1 MQAEMPYT
9 ESAKKKVIPL
19 KVIPIV
25 PYSVKG
31 KYRNLKSLIVV
42 VAYAVYFLLP
52 WLRWEGE
59 SRTGQAVLFDLAN
72 SRFYLFDLVIFPQ
85 DLMILMALMVAAATF
100 LFMSAAVYGRVF
112 CGFFCF
118 QTIWTDAFRYI
129 EKQIQGEAQAQIRL
143 RKAPWSAGKLYKLAA
158 THSLWLLL
166 AFATAATFTLYFAD
180 APTLLAQVFSGS
192 APIAAY
198 TAIATITATTY
209 AAAGF
214 AREDICRVACPY
226 GKFLSVMQDA
236 YTKTVVYDTARGERA
251 LGRAAPAVVPP
262 SATARQAQGHG
273 DCIDCGYCVN
283 VCPTGV
289 DIRKGFQIDCIS
301 CGLCIDACDTIM
313 QSIRMPTGLIR
324 FDRMQQ
330 PVNASMMTSTT
341 SAPVVAGSNL
351 RRNGYLLL
359 LAASLA
365 FIVHGLSAL
374 EPFSAVIQQQAQP
387 LVTRLSNGDL
397 KSRYIVRLTNKSAET
412 ETYRLVMAG
421 LPAAARFSASEIKVP
436 SGKTY
441 THAFD
446 LVLPAAAADQLH
458 GFSVTISPGKTPEH
472 SQSYALGYITTR

>member
-1 MQAEMPYT
+1 MQAE
-9 ESAKKKVIPL
+9 AIPAERIAR

-31 KYRNLKSLIVV
+31 KYRNLKSLIVL
-42 VAYAVYFLLP
+42 VAYAVYFLAP
-52 WLRWEGE
+52 WLRWEGD
-59 SRTGQAVLFDLAN
+59 SRTGQALLFDIAN

-143 RKAPWSAGKLYKLAA
+143 RKAPWSIGKFYKLAA

-226 GKFLSVMQDA
+226 GKFQSVMQDTD
-236 YTKTVVYDTARGERA
+236 TKTVVYDTARGERT

-262 SATARQAQGHG
+262 GAAARQAQGHG
-273 DCIDCGYCVN
+273 DCIDCRYCVN

-313 QSIRMPTGLIR
+313 QSVRMPTGLIR

-330 PVNASMMTSTT
+330 SVNASGSSATT
-341 SAPVVAGSNL
+341 DPAVTGSNL

-359 LAASLA
+359 LAVSLA
-365 FIVHGLSAL
+365 FIAYGLSAL

-387 LVTRLSNGDL
+387 LVIRLSNGDL
-397 KSRYIVRLTNKSAET
+397 KSRYIVRITNKSAET
-412 ETYRLVMAG
+412 ETYRLVMMG
-421 LPAAARFSASEIKVP
+421 LPTVARFSAREVTVP

-446 LVLPAAAADQLH
+446 LVLPATAAQQLRH
-458 GFSVTISPGKTPEH
+458 FSVTVVPLSAPEH
-472 SQSYALGYITTR
+472 GKPYPLGYISTL